1 MKRAGTNFMR
11 FAKIAR
17 KSLTARPRRAPTAH
31 TPLQRVLLYCGA
43 AFLAVFTLFPF
54 YWALISAFRD
64 PSVLLETHSLLP
76 GPFSL
81 ESVRMLLE
89 QSPFVTYTINSV
101 IVATAVTAV
110 TLLMAT
116 PVAYLATRMKS
127 RLGSFAA
134 ISILAAYMIPEV
146 LLLIPIYIAF
156 VNLYLDNTLIG
167 LILALLT
174 LTMPLGIWL
183 MIGFLRTLPYEV
195 EEAAFV
201 DGATW
206 LQVFRLI
213 VLPIARPGLLTVGIF
228 SFIFAWTDYLVA
240 FTLITDD
247 AYKTLPVGI
256 ASLFGTFKLGY
267 GQIMAGI
274 LLMTLPIL
282 VALAFVSRYFIS
294 GLTMGATKG

>member
-1 MKRAGTNFMR
+1 MKSVRSK
-11 FAKIAR
+11 FAKMSRSLLAR
-17 KSLTARPRRAPTAH
+17 RSRGPLAQ
-31 TPLQRVLLYCGA
+31 TPLQRVLLYSGA
-43 AFLAVFTLFPF
+43 VFLAVFTLFPF

-81 ESVRMLLE
+81 ENIRLLLE
-89 QSPFVTYTINSV
+89 QSPFVTYTINSA
-101 IVATAVTAV
+101 IVATSVTAL
-110 TLLMAT
+110 TLLVAT
-116 PVAYLATRMKS
+116 PVAYILSRVKS
-127 RLGSFAA
+127 RLASFAA
-134 ISILAAYMIPEV
+134 ISILAAYMVPEV

-156 VNLYLDNTLIG
+156 VNVYLDNTLIG
-167 LILALLT
+167 VIIALLALT
-174 LTMPLGIWL
+174 TPLGIWL
-183 MIGFLRTLPYEV
+183 MLGFLRTLPYEI

-213 VLPIARPGLLTVGIF
+213 VLPIARPGLPTVGIF
-228 SFIFAWTDYLVA
+228 SFIFAWVDYLVV
-240 FTLITDD
+240 FTLVSDD

-274 LLMTLPIL
+274 LLMTLPIF
-282 VALAFVSRYFIS
+282 VALMFVSRYFIS